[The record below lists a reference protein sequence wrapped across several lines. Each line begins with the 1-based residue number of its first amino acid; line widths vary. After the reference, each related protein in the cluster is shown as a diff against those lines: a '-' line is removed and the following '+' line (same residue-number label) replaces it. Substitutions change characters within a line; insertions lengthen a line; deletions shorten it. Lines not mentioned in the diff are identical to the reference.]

1 MCCYRGFD
9 SSECS
14 VTRQYTPISP
24 PGEEGSF
31 AVLIKVSIQYTVHT
45 VCRSIIVHYLHV
57 RSVSVPL
64 HVQLYKDGRMSEV
77 IRAWAVGTV
86 TEWKGPFGELSYKP
100 NMVQYVQQPVIA
112 VFNYC
117 IIQFC

>member
-1 MCCYRGFD
+1 MCCYRGVD

-14 VTRQYTPISP
+14 VTRQYTPISQ

-45 VCRSIIVHYLHV
+45 VDLYLYIICMSYQSLYLYI
-57 RSVSVPL
+57 
-64 HVQLYKDGRMSEV
+64 QLYKDGRMSEV

-86 TEWKGPFGELSYKP
+86 TEWKGPFGGLNYKP
-100 NMVQYVQQPVIA
+100 NMVQ
-112 VFNYC
+112 C
-117 IIQFC
+117 S